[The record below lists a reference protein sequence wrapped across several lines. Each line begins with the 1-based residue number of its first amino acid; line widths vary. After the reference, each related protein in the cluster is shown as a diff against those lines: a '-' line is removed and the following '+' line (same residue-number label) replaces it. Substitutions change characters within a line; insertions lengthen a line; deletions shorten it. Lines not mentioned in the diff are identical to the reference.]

1 MRPVFSKIFFQD
13 EFLHFPELGT
23 TAKLPKDAARVRREI
38 QERLTLGSDVVGCR
52 WWVLVVFRGVSS
64 VFEKRF

>member
-23 TAKLPKDAARVRREI
+23 TAKLPKDAAKLRREI
-38 QERLTLGSDVVGCR
+38 QEPLAGSSHPPRGSGCVGR
-52 WWVLVVFRGVSS
+52 RARS
-64 VFEKRF
+64 VEQL

>member
-38 QERLTLGSDVVGCR
+38 QERLTLGLQMSLVAVG
-52 WWVLVVFRGVSS
+52 GS
-64 VFEKRF
+64 